1 MKHLSAIFLKGLITI
16 LPLTVTLLL
25 IYWLGLAAE
34 ETLGGLISWFL
45 PENLYIPGMGVA
57 AGLGLIFLV
66 GLLVNLWG
74 VPQLMKLA
82 ERIVDRIPLV
92 KTVYGSVR
100 DLLGFFS
107 RTEDRMSKV
116 GIVRLGNTGVQMV
129 CLITREQ
136 FDDLPIGLGGIG
148 LIAVYVPY
156 SYQIG
161 GFTLI
166 VPRDHVQPLDMS
178 LEDAMRFVVTAGVK
192 AGKD

>member
-1 MKHLSAIFLKGLITI
+1 MKHLSAIFLKGLFAI

-34 ETLGGLISWFL
+34 ETLGGLINWFL
-45 PENLYIPGMGVA
+45 PEGLYVPGMGVA

-92 KTVYGSVR
+92 KTIYGSVR

-136 FDDLPIGLGGIG
+136 FDDLPIGLGGEG
-148 LIAVYVPY
+148 LVAVYVPY

-192 AGKD
+192 AGKG